1 MLLLVFAFLYISFT
15 KKLDRLSYSFVQFV
29 QTREF
34 FISLASN
41 LFESPVN
48 SLMHIEALSYRLK
61 NVLSTRSNS
70 LPRPDSS
77 VLGLQPLNVEE
88 KRNIEFTEKKMFCS
102 VYHILHAYIAILDY
116 ILGRTMNLH
125 GMIGCRKIL

>member
-15 KKLDRLSYSFVQFV
+15 KKLDRLSYLFVQFV

-88 KRNIEFTEKKMFCS
+88 KRNIEFTEKKCFVLCITFLYS
-102 VYHILHAYIAILDY
+102 HIGLYSRTYHEFAWYDRL
-116 ILGRTMNLH
+116 
-125 GMIGCRKIL
+125 